1 MKDNKEL
8 KQVNTD
14 IIFFFLVLVQSLISF
29 YIINE
34 KKKSILNIPCMSEE
48 TTNKIYYYNRRLNL
62 IISIYFFI
70 NAYNSYKNIQ
80 EEENKEGAKLFVA
93 ATLLSL
99 IAAILYLPIGNSN
112 VTIDN

>member
-8 KQVNTD
+8 KQVNMD
-14 IIFFFLVLVQSLISF
+14 IIFFFLVLVQSIISF

-48 TTNKIYYYNRRLNL
+48 TTNIIYYYNRRLNL

-70 NAYNSYKNIQ
+70 NAYNSYKNI
-80 EEENKEGAKLFVA
+80 EEENKEGAKLFVI
-93 ATLLSL
+93 ATFFSL
-99 IAAILYLPIGNSN
+99 IASILYLPIGNNN
-112 VTIDN
+112 VTIDR